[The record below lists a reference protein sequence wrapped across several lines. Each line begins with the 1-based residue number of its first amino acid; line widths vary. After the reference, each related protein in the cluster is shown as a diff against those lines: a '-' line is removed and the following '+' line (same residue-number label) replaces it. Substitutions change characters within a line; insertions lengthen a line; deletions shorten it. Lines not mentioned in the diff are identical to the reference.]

1 MAIVP
6 LRGFHKSTTNKMT
19 HILMAKRLTL
29 CLNVKYVKHIS
40 EIHIYDLT
48 YLWISNRGQ
57 RALKYVEKF
66 DAIKFLSITQKN
78 KMN

>member
-1 MAIVP
+1 MKCLSPLDNDFISNPFGMAIVP

-29 CLNVKYVKHIS
+29 CLNVKYVQHIS

-48 YLWISNRGQ
+48 YL
-57 RALKYVEKF
+57 
-66 DAIKFLSITQKN
+66 
-78 KMN
+78 